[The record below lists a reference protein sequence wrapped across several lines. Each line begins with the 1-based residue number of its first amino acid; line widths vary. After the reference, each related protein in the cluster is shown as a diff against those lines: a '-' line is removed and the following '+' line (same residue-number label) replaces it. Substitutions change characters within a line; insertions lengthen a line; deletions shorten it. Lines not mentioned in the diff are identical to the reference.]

1 MAASPVKAILD
12 TSVYLPFLR
21 QGGQILDLAFL
32 RRPTL
37 LYLSNVVFAELYA
50 GARDRRTVRLLDQF
64 YRTFDRSNRVI
75 APDQH
80 VWLET
85 AHVLRRFGLRHSF
98 EARGLA
104 RLSHD
109 ILIALTAR
117 KLGAIVFTRNRE
129 DFERI
134 RQIREFQLEIYEE
147 STAELNKK

>member
-1 MAASPVKAILD
+1 M
-12 TSVYLPFLR
+12 
-21 QGGQILDLAFL
+21 
-32 RRPTL
+32 
-37 LYLSNVVFAELYA
+37 
-50 GARDRRTVRLLDQF
+50 TVRLLDQF

-85 AHVLRRFGLRHSF
+85 AHVLRRFGIRHRF

>member
-1 MAASPVKAILD
+1 MGASPVKAILD
-12 TSVYLPFLR
+12 TSVYLPFLHR
-21 QGGQILDLAFL
+21 GGQFLDLAFL

-50 GARDRRTVRLLDQF
+50 GARDRMTVRLLDQF
-64 YRTFDRSNRVI
+64 YRAFDRSNRVI

-85 AHVLRRFGLRHSF
+85 AHVLRRFGIRHRF

-134 RQIREFQLEIYEE
+134 RQI
-147 STAELNKK
+147 